1 MVEQPGGTGVDG
13 VQSATSCSPRLYSS
27 LLMAASHSFAWG
39 EDFVLKCSVLEVVPV
54 EVRCPLLHL
63 RCTARVMFQSGMKML
78 AGKVLRVDDDP

>member
-39 EDFVLKCSVLEVVPV
+39 EDFVLKCSVLELMPV
-54 EVRCPLLHL
+54 EVLVHSYSSDVQRDVFKL
-63 RCTARVMFQSGMKML
+63 V
-78 AGKVLRVDDDP
+78 